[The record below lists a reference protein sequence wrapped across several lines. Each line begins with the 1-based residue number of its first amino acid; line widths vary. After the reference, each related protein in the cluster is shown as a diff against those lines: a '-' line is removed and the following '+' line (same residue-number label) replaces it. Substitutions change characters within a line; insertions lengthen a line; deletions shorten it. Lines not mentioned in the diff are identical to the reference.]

1 MKSLESLKFMLGLI
15 KEEPGDLWL
24 KMTDE
29 GLVLHVQICSGR
41 AVPYRAFSIILIT
54 QITYIYFSSKT
65 FVLIMCSSC
74 FFRHDM
80 NYTLALNINILATIV
95 CSFLQ
100 TLFDHTGHIYIPHTT
115 SHYLDPTQSIPNKLQ
130 APPCFINLRWCFS
143 FIMTTFVWLQTISL
157 NCFVITLVALIF
169 NLTMLGLFVGQDILL
184 ESHYHADHIYI

>member
-1 MKSLESLKFMLGLI
+1 MKSLESLNFMLGLI

-54 QITYIYFSSKT
+54 QITQIYFSSKT

-80 NYTLALNINILATIV
+80 NYTLALNPDILGTIV

-115 SHYLDPTQSIPNKLQ
+115 WRQGW
-130 APPCFINLRWCFS
+130 AMFS
-143 FIMTTFVWLQTISL
+143 FL
-157 NCFVITLVALIF
+157 NDAMFSNSYRCDCQPMFLTKHRPRCFGRCLKKSKTSCSRCILAMFSKRLIKF
-169 NLTMLGLFVGQDILL
+169 RKKSQFFQM
-184 ESHYHADHIYI
+184 